1 MVTLGPSSLVGALEP
16 WESSPSHKRAPVARL
31 VPLISS
37 QDPELKVPR
46 LPKSVRLPMEVIT
59 GVPSVQVPLP
69 PVDVRLNC
77 TLKLVPATVA
87 VMTTGPAAPSLMVTA
102 AAPVSSVCDEPAL
115 RVAAPEVTT

>member
-16 WESSPSHKRAPVARL
+16 WESSPSHKRAAVARL

-46 LPKSVRLPMEVIT
+46 LPKSVRLPMEAIA
-59 GVPSVQVPLP
+59 GAPSVQVPL

-77 TLKLVPATVA
+77 TLKLVPAMVA
-87 VMTTGPAAPSLMVTA
+87 VMTTGPATPSLAVTA
-102 AAPVSSVCDEPAL
+102 AAPVSSVCDELAL
-115 RVAAPEVTT
+115 RVTAPEVTA